1 MLLSLEQRGSGDIW
15 NEGELRWKEMIQ
27 DHLDKIEERLK
38 QSEAVKES
46 DKAEL
51 LVLLTTLRTEIAD
64 LSQTHYEQAESITGF
79 AELSAREATRS
90 EKNPELLNLSIE
102 GLASSVQG
110 FETSHPRLAEIINT
124 LCSMLSNLG
133 I

>member
-1 MLLSLEQRGSGDIW
+1 
-15 NEGELRWKEMIQ
+15 MIQ
-27 DHLDKIEERLK
+27 DHLNKIEDRLK
-38 QSEAVKES
+38 QSEVVKES

-51 LVLLTTLRTEIAD
+51 LALLTTLRTEIAD

-90 EKNPELLNLSIE
+90 EKNPVLLNLSIE
-102 GLASSVQG
+102 GLSSSVRG
-110 FETSHPRLAEIINT
+110 YETSHPRLVEIINT
-124 LCSMLSNLG
+124 FCNMLSNLG

>member
-1 MLLSLEQRGSGDIW
+1 
-15 NEGELRWKEMIQ
+15 MIQ
-27 DHLDKIEERLK
+27 DHLDKIEKRLK
-38 QSEAVKES
+38 KSKTLKES
-46 DKAEL
+46 DRAEL
-51 LVLLTTLRTEIAD
+51 LALLTTLRTEIAD
-64 LSQTHYEQAESITGF
+64 LSQTNYEQAESITGF

-90 EKNPELLNLSIE
+90 EKNQELLNLSIE

-124 LCSMLSNLG
+124 FCSMLSNLG

>member
-1 MLLSLEQRGSGDIW
+1 
-15 NEGELRWKEMIQ
+15 MIQ

-38 QSEAVKES
+38 QNKAVKES

-51 LVLLTTLRTEIAD
+51 LILLMTLRTEIAD
-64 LSQTHYEQAESITGF
+64 LSKTHYEHAESIVGF

-90 EKNPELLNLSIE
+90 EKNPTLLNLSIE
-102 GLASSVQG
+102 GLALSVQG
-110 FETSHPRLAEIINT
+110 FEISHPRLVGIINT
-124 LCSMLSNLG
+124 FCTMLSNLG

>member
-1 MLLSLEQRGSGDIW
+1 MLLSLERRGSGDIW

-38 QSEAVKES
+38 QSEAVKDS

-51 LVLLTTLRTEIAD
+51 LTLLTTLRTEIAD

-90 EKNPELLNLSIE
+90 EKNPALLNLSIE

-110 FETSHPRLAEIINT
+110 FETSHPRLVEIINT
-124 LCSMLSNLG
+124 FCTMLSNLG

>member
-1 MLLSLEQRGSGDIW
+1 
-15 NEGELRWKEMIQ
+15 MIQ

-38 QSEAVKES
+38 QCEAVKES

-51 LVLLTTLRTEIAD
+51 FTLLTTLRKEITD

-79 AELSAREATRS
+79 AELSAREATRR
-90 EKNPELLNLSIE
+90 EKNPALLNLSIE

-110 FETSHPRLAEIINT
+110 FETSHPKLVEIINT
-124 LCSMLSNLG
+124 FCTMLSNLG
-133 I
+133 V

>member
-1 MLLSLEQRGSGDIW
+1 
-15 NEGELRWKEMIQ
+15 MIQ

-51 LVLLTTLRTEIAD
+51 LTLLMTLRKEISD
-64 LSQTHYEQAESITGF
+64 LSQTHYEQAESIIGF

-90 EKNPELLNLSIE
+90 EKDPVLLNLSIE

-124 LCSMLSNLG
+124 FCTMLSNLG

>member
-1 MLLSLEQRGSGDIW
+1 
-15 NEGELRWKEMIQ
+15 MIQ

-51 LVLLTTLRTEIAD
+51 LTLLMTLRTEIAD

-79 AELSAREATRS
+79 AELSAHEATRS
-90 EKNPELLNLSIE
+90 EKNPALLNLSIE
-102 GLASSVQG
+102 GLASSAQG
-110 FETSHPRLAEIINT
+110 FETSHPRLVEIINT
-124 LCSMLSNLG
+124 FCAMLSNLG

>member
-1 MLLSLEQRGSGDIW
+1 
-15 NEGELRWKEMIQ
+15 MIQ

-46 DKAEL
+46 DKVEL
-51 LVLLTTLRTEIAD
+51 LTILTTLRTEIAD

-79 AELSAREATRS
+79 AELSAREATRI
-90 EKNPELLNLSIE
+90 EKNPALLNLSIE

-110 FETSHPRLAEIINT
+110 FEASHPRLVEIINT
-124 LCSMLSNLG
+124 FCNMLSNLG

>member
-1 MLLSLEQRGSGDIW
+1 
-15 NEGELRWKEMIQ
+15 MIQ
-27 DHLDKIEERLK
+27 DHLNKIEDRLK

-51 LVLLTTLRTEIAD
+51 LALLTTLRTEIAD

-90 EKNPELLNLSIE
+90 EKNPALLNLSVKV
-102 GLASSVQG
+102 LSSSVHG
-110 FETSHPRLAEIINT
+110 FETSHPRLVEIINT
-124 LCSMLSNLG
+124 FSTMLSNLG

>member
-1 MLLSLEQRGSGDIW
+1 
-15 NEGELRWKEMIQ
+15 MIQ

-38 QSEAVKES
+38 QSETVKES

-51 LVLLTTLRTEIAD
+51 LILLKTLRTEIAG

-90 EKNPELLNLSIE
+90 EKNPVLLNLSIE

-110 FETSHPRLAEIINT
+110 FETSHPRLVEIINT
-124 LCSMLSNLG
+124 FSTMLSNLG